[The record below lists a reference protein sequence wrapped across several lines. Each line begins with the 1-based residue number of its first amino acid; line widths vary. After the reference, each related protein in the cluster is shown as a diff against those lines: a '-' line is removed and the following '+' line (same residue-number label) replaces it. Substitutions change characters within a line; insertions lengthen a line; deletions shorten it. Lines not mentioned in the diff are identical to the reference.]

1 MADNPQTL
9 GEFKEDLE
17 RLLSMSAA
25 DFGSAAEE
33 MSRYASSINNTF
45 GQGRQR
51 MVELMQ
57 TVTDITPR
65 INRLGG
71 QISDVADIISN
82 VAEASRRNVVANME
96 TVEALYAANKLLGI
110 DAKTLSDSFLNVG
123 IGIQALPKQLEESMA
138 YIRSIGGNTKQV
150 MSDVQSNMDQ
160 MNRYQFEGGV
170 QGLTKM
176 AAQASML
183 RFNMNETFRLAE
195 KVIDPEGAI
204 EVASAFQRLGVS
216 AGNLVDPFQLMNQSI
231 NDPSGLQTSLADI
244 SKQFTYFDE
253 KTKSFKINPQGV
265 LTLREMEKQTGVSAA
280 ELSKMGLAA
289 AELDKRLSAVSAAG
303 LKIASDEDK
312 QFLANI
318 ASMGEGGEYEVKL
331 RDERG
336 EEQTKKLSEIT
347 QGEFDKLIK
356 EQKDGPKTLEELTRS
371 QLNITET
378 IKNDLTAIRSKLFGG
393 VVSARQ
399 ITTGMEA
406 AQRIVKTTT
415 GEFSNRGTTQDVRAE
430 SEKFLG
436 SVTDFIKDLNN
447 PNKNKMDSFEKF
459 LTNAGT
465 QIESIAKRLS
475 NTAKDTMSEVASKQ
489 TNKTAIE
496 RAYADQINSLLGG
509 KTAQLSNQPITS
521 LVDGERGLKIQSGT
535 KEVNKTTEQ
544 KTTITLGGN
553 IKVDLNLP
561 EGFAQLDSEKQQK
574 ILDAIF
580 NSQQFKQMVAN
591 IASDKNPT
599 KSPVNTGYNR

>member
-1 MADNPQTL
+1 MADNQQTL
-9 GEFKEDLE
+9 GEFKDDLE
-17 RLLSMSAA
+17 RMLNISAS
-25 DFGSAAEE
+25 DFGSAAER
-33 MSRYASSINNTF
+33 MSAYANEINKTF

-71 QISDVADIISN
+71 EIQDVQKTISAVAD
-82 VAEASRRNVVANME
+82 ASRRNVVANME
-96 TVEALYAANKLLGI
+96 SVEALYAADKLLGI

-123 IGIQALPKQLEESMA
+123 ISIQALPKQLEESMA
-138 YIRSIGGNTKQV
+138 YVRSIGGNTKQV

-231 NDPSGLQTSLADI
+231 NDPAGLQTSLADI

-289 AELDKRLSAVSAAG
+289 AELDKRLSAVSSAG
-303 LKIASDEDK
+303 LRIASEEDK
-312 QFLANI
+312 QYLANI
-318 ASMGEGGEYEVKL
+318 ATMTKDGNYQVTLNDG
-331 RDERG
+331 
-336 EEQTKKLSEIT
+336 TKKDLQQLNQE
-347 QGEFDKLIK
+347 EFDKLIE
-356 EQKDGPKTLEELTRS
+356 EQKNGPKTLEELSRS
-371 QLNITET
+371 QLNISET
-378 IKNDLTAIRSKLFGG
+378 IKNDLSAIRSKFLGG
-393 VVSARQ
+393 IVSARQ
-399 ITTGMEA
+399 ITTNMEA
-406 AQRIVKTTT
+406 AQRMVKTTT
-415 GEFSNRGTTQDVRAE
+415 GEFSNKGTTQDVRFE
-430 SEKFLG
+430 SEKFIG
-436 SVTDFIKDLNN
+436 SVTEFLKDLNN
-447 PNKNKMDSFEKF
+447 PNKSKMDSFQKF
-459 LTNAGT
+459 LTNAGV

-475 NTAKDTMSEVASKQ
+475 DTTKETMSDVASKQ

-496 RAYADQINSLLGG
+496 RGYADQINSLIGG
-509 KTAQLSNQPITS
+509 RNTQLSNQPISS
-521 LVDGERGLKIQSGT
+521 LIEGERGVRAQTAT
-535 KEVNKTTEQ
+535 KEVTKISEQ

-553 IKVDLNLP
+553 IKVDVNLP
-561 EGFAQLDSEKQQK
+561 DGFAQLDTEKQQK
-574 ILDAIF
+574 LWDAML

-591 IASDKNPT
+591 LASDKNPT
-599 KSPVNTGYNR
+599 KQPVNTGYNR